1 MSILRSRQSSADS
14 AKNAKSQ
21 INIIVIA
28 AVLLVIIG
36 FLTFQSVPAGQKG
49 VVLRFGAVT
58 GRIMNEGLNTKL
70 PFADS
75 VVKMSV
81 QTQMYEAQ
89 GLAASKDL
97 QDVKATV
104 ALNYRLD
111 PAKVAEIYQT
121 LGMDYVDRIAK
132 PQVQEVV
139 KAISARYNAEDMITK
154 RENVKDDI
162 TSSLK
167 DRLSERGII
176 VEAVSITNFEFSSEF
191 TKAIEAKVVA
201 TQQALQAENKLRQ
214 IEVEARQV
222 EAAAKGQANAA
233 IAKAEGDAQAIKI
246 VAQAQTEANKLLQE
260 SLSEPVLRY
269 QLIQELEHA
278 KVVVVPSDINLLL
291 SDTLVK

>member
-1 MSILRSRQSSADS
+1 MLRMRQSSKDS
-14 AKNAKSQ
+14 STNVKTR
-21 INIIVIA
+21 INIIVVA
-28 AVLLVIIG
+28 AVLLVIVG
-36 FLTFQSVPAGQKG
+36 FLTFQSVTAGHKG

-58 GRIMNEGLNTKL
+58 GRIMNEGLNFKL
-70 PFADS
+70 PLADA
-75 VVKMSV
+75 VVTISV
-81 QTQMYEAQ
+81 QTQVYEAQ
-89 GLAASKDL
+89 ALSASKDL
-97 QDVKATV
+97 QDVKTTV

-111 PAKVAEIYQT
+111 PARVAEIYQK
-121 LGMDYVDRIAK
+121 LGMDYVDRVAK

-162 TSSLK
+162 TSALK

-222 EAAAKGQANAA
+222 EAAAKGEANAA
-233 IAKAEGDAQAIKI
+233 IAKAEGEAQAIMI
-246 VAQAQTEANKLLQE
+246 VAEAQTDANKLLQE

-269 QLIQELEHA
+269 QLIRELEHA
-278 KVVVVPSDINLLL
+278 KVVVVPSDVNLLL